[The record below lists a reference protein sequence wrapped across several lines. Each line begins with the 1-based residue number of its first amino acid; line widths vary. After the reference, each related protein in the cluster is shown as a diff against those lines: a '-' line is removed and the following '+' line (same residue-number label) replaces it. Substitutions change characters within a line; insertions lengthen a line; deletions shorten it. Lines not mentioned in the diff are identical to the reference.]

1 MTGIIILAAGASQR
15 LGQPKQLLQLEQQT
29 LLERVINTALS
40 SNIGPVTVVLGA
52 NAATIQ
58 PHIAHLHINTVINE
72 NWAEGLG
79 SSIATGLQYVLRT
92 YKNVSC
98 VFLLVCD
105 QPFIDSRLLHRMLAT
120 PSPIVA
126 CAYNNIIGTPVC
138 FQEAFFPALQALQGQ
153 EGARKLLQQ
162 YKDQVKTIDFPQGSI
177 DIDTIGDY
185 NALLSQ

>member
-29 LLERVINTALS
+29 LLERVIHTALN
-40 SNIGPVTVVLGA
+40 SNIGPVIVVLGA
-52 NAATIQ
+52 NAANIQ
-58 PHIAHLHINTVINE
+58 PHIAPLHINIVINE
-72 NWAEGLG
+72 KWAEGMG
-79 SSIATGLQYVLRT
+79 SSIAAGMQFLLRT
-92 YKNVSC
+92 YNNVSST
-98 VFLLVCD
+98 FLLVCD
-105 QPFIDSRLLHRMLAT
+105 QPFIDSRLLHRMFAT

-126 CAYNNIIGTPVC
+126 CTYNKAIGTPVL
-138 FQEAFFPALQALQGQ
+138 FQQAFFPALQALQSP

-162 YKDQVKTIDFPQGSI
+162 YKDQVKTVDFPQGGI